1 MKHHIIK
8 TNLTK
13 IFIKIKGHKME
24 ELEIYLI
31 IFLLVATVAG
41 TLNMI
46 IFILSK
52 VITEERQEKFF
63 KLFEKFI

>member
-1 MKHHIIK
+1 MKWNIIK
-8 TNLTK
+8 TNIAK

-24 ELEIYLI
+24 ELEIYLV

-41 TLNMI
+41 TLNLI

-52 VITEERQEKFF
+52 VITEEKQEKFF